1 MFAEVLVPVF
11 LLMGA
16 GYAVGKLLRLDPAPF
31 TKLAFWCLSP
41 ALIFESLRT
50 ATLSWKEIGV
60 VAVFVCAH
68 YVGMYLISL
77 PFGRF
82 LFREDRDAQA
92 AASLVLTFGNCANLG
107 FPLLLFSLGEEGL
120 QVGAVFLAVNTVLLA
135 TLGVAIA
142 AGELRPSRA
151 IVAIFKVPW
160 LYAVAAALVVREVPE
175 LPLWFSRASTAL
187 KDGALPYL
195 LVLLGLQLAKM
206 DIRRILGGA
215 IGLGAGRLVFAS
227 LLAWGLTLLIGVQG
241 TLRKALIL
249 EGSVPSAVNAFLLA
263 AQFGRRPDLAAAALF
278 LSTALSAGTLW
289 LTLMGI
295 SALV

>member
-1 MFAEVLVPVF
+1 MPITWECTSSPF
-11 LLMGA
+11 LS
-16 GYAVGKLLRLDPAPF
+16 VGSF
-31 TKLAFWCLSP
+31 
-41 ALIFESLRT
+41 
-50 ATLSWKEIGV
+50 
-60 VAVFVCAH
+60 
-68 YVGMYLISL
+68 
-77 PFGRF
+77 
-82 LFREDRDAQA
+82 FRENRDAQA

-107 FPLLLFSLGEEGL
+107 FLLLRFSLGEEGL
-120 QVGAVFLAVNTVLLA
+120 QVGAVFLAANTVLLA

-151 IVAIFKVPW
+151 AVAIFKVPW

-175 LPLWFSRASTAL
+175 FPLWLSRASIAL
-187 KDGALPYL
+187 KEGALPYL
-195 LVLLGLQLAKM
+195 LVLSGLQLAKV

-215 IGLGAGRLVFAS
+215 IGLGVGRLVFAS
-227 LLAWGLTLLIGVQG
+227 LLAWGLTLFMKVQG

-295 SALV
+295 SAWA